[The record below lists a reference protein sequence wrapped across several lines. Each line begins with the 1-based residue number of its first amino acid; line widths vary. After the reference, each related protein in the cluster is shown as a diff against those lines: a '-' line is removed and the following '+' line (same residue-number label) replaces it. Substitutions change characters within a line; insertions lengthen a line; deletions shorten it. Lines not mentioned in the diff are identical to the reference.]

1 MPSSTG
7 PGYYGAAARQNAML
21 AAYFGGQNFVITAK
35 NLSMSP
41 THRTQLLAIMANIEQ
56 LIAEA

>member
-1 MPSSTG
+1 
-7 PGYYGAAARQNAML
+7 ML
-21 AAYFGGQNFVITAK
+21 AAYCGGQNFVITAK